1 MKILTLHV
9 DGIEFQIT
17 KKALKTAEE
26 ADKNPTKVGECLVVF
41 AAVEK
46 RDEKDTAAVA
56 QRLAKEA
63 ADIAGQVKTT
73 SIVLYPYAHLS
84 SDLGAPDKAIE
95 ILRKRGLA
103 QAVKKADRTQNAGAL
118 FVAQSEDKAAVV
130 SLKCE
135 TDFVARNEDFLAIGD
150 KLAKAVLARGIDAG
164 KKEAE
169 AAIPAAVQ
177 KLGENITVGEVQEVG
192 AAVIGSYVHSNR
204 RIAVVVGLDKGTS
217 EQAKDAAMHAAA
229 MSPSYV
235 YPEDVP
241 ADALEKEREIWKAQL
256 ANEKKPEAIWD
267 KIMLGKEKKFR
278 EENALVK
285 QPFVKD
291 PKTTVEEHL
300 AGAKVTSYVRLTV

>member
-1 MKILTLHV
+1 MSPV
-9 DGIEFQIT
+9 SASD
-17 KKALKTAEE
+17 
-26 ADKNPTKVGECLVVF
+26 
-41 AAVEK
+41 
-46 RDEKDTAAVA
+46 VA
-56 QRLAKEA
+56 SLRARTGVSMMACKEA
-63 ADIAGQVKTT
+63 LDEAKGDM
-73 SIVLYPYAHLS
+73 
-84 SDLGAPDKAIE
+84 DKAIE

-135 TDFVARNEDFLAIGD
+135 TDFVARNDDFLAIGN
-150 KLAKAVLARGIDAG
+150 KLAQAVLAKGIDAG

-177 KLGENITVGEVQEVG
+177 KLGENITVGEVQEVT
-192 AAVIGSYVHSNR
+192 APVIGSYVHSNK

-229 MSPSYV
+229 MSPAYV

-278 EENALVK
+278 EENALAK
-285 QPFVKD
+285 QVFVKD
-291 PKTTVEEHL
+291 NTKTVEQYL
-300 AGAKVTSYVRLTV
+300 GGAKILSYERLVI